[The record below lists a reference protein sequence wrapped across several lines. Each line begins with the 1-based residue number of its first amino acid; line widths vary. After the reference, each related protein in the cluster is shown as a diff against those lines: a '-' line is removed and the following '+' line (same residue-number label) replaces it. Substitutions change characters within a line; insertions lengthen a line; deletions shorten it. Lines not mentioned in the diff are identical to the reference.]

1 MAGDLTVE
9 MAANMQRL
17 VGGRCHDGGPAR
29 PGSRSFPGRAGWQ
42 PFPGFGLA
50 GAITGAGEDR
60 RFRLIEAKSAEPC
73 TAPATPVSVVGAG
86 SPPRSAVRGRH
97 RAPSALGRSGLCAFV
112 VTVAARCVIGVGL
125 FLLLWTCLAG
135 LLGWQSSLVL
145 SGSMSPSFRPGDV
158 AVVRP
163 VATADLGVGQVLL
176 VDDPDRPRELRLHRL
191 ADVLDRRLVLQGDAN
206 PQADSTRVDPARV
219 HGVVALRVPVVGRP
233 AVWAAEGRH
242 AAVAAAAVLVLLL
255 LAAAGWHRPED
266 GAERSNVDDGT
277 ASEQRLRCSRE
288 KPDRVTQHCARQDRR
303 IAKST
308 I

>member
-1 MAGDLTVE
+1 MPRRRPGQT
-9 MAANMQRL
+9 RL
-17 VGGRCHDGGPAR
+17 AVLPRPGRVGTLSRVWAGRCHHRGRRRPAISTHRGQVRRTVHGTGHSGVCRGRRLTAAIRGTRPAPGPDR
-29 PGSRSFPGRAGWQ
+29 PRALRTVRVRRHGRRPMHHRRGPVPAAVDVPGR
-42 PFPGFGLA
+42 PPGLAELA
-50 GAITGAGEDR
+50 GALR
-60 RFRLIEAKSAEPC
+60 
-73 TAPATPVSVVGAG
+73 V
-86 SPPRSAVRGRH
+86 H
-97 RAPSALGRSGLCAFV
+97 
-112 VTVAARCVIGVGL
+112 VAD
-125 FLLLWTCLAG
+125 
-135 LLGWQSSLVL
+135 
-145 SGSMSPSFRPGDV
+145 FRPGDV
-158 AVVRP
+158 AVVWP

-255 LAAAGWHRPED
+255 LAAAGWHRPEN